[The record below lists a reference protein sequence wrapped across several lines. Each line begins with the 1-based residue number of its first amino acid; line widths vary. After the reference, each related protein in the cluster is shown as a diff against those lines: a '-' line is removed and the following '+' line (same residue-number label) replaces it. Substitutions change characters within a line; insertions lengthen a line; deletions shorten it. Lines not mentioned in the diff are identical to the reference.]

1 MEKPMRCV
9 LVRHAESIGNA
20 EGRLQGHAEFNLTA
34 AGRRQAERLF
44 QRFQMEGLDPTH
56 VYCSPLRR
64 TLETARIVSRSWQAP
79 LIEWDAL
86 IEYDVG
92 VFSGLSWENIG
103 LQYPTMAQAFRESG
117 DWAVVEG
124 AENLEQRCA
133 RGRRIV
139 ASLIEAHSATDVV
152 VAFSHGGILQHIIAA
167 FLGADRSWGIR
178 VRNTAVFD
186 FSLDKNLWH
195 EAGRSRLN
203 TRHWR
208 IHCFNDAA
216 HLEGD
221 YGAAEQTGSA
231 KEA

>member
-1 MEKPMRCV
+1 MRCI
-9 LVRHAESIGNA
+9 LIRHAESMGNA
-20 EGRLQGHAEFNLTA
+20 EGRLQGHAEFDLTK

-44 QRFQMEGLDPTH
+44 QRFQMECLEPTH
-56 VYCSPLRR
+56 IYCSPLRR

-79 LIEWDAL
+79 LVEWDDL

-92 VFSGLSWENIG
+92 VFSGLSWEDIG
-103 LQYPTMAQAFRESG
+103 LQYPAMAQAFRESG
-117 DWAVVEG
+117 DWAAVEG
-124 AENLEQRCA
+124 AENLEQRRA
-133 RGRRIV
+133 RGRRVV
-139 ASLIEAHSATDVV
+139 ASLIETHRHTDVV

-167 FLGADRSWGIR
+167 LLGTDRTWGVR

-186 FSLDKNLWH
+186 FSLDEGLWH
-195 EAGRSRLN
+195 ELGNTRFN

-208 IHCFNDAA
+208 IHCFNDAS

>member
-1 MEKPMRCV
+1 MRCI
-9 LVRHAESIGNA
+9 LIRHAESVGNA
-20 EGRLQGHAEFNLTA
+20 EGRLQGHAEFDLSK

-44 QRFQMEGLDPTH
+44 QRFQMESLEPTH
-56 VYCSPLRR
+56 IYCSPLRR
-64 TLETARIVSRSWQAP
+64 TLETARIVARSWQAP
-79 LIEWDAL
+79 LIEWDEL
-86 IEYDVG
+86 IEYNVG
-92 VFSGLSWENIG
+92 VFSGLSWEVID
-103 LQYPTMAQAFRESG
+103 LQYPAMAQAFRESG

-124 AENLEQRCA
+124 AENLEQRRA
-133 RGRRIV
+133 RGRRVV
-139 ASLIEAHSATDVV
+139 AALIEAHRATDIV

-167 FLGADRSWGIR
+167 LLDTERSWGIR

-186 FSLDKNLWH
+186 FSLDESLWY
-195 EAGRSRLN
+195 EPGIARLN

-208 IHCFNDAA
+208 IHCFNDAS